1 MVRRILFD
9 VTRLLQRANRASPTG
24 IDRVVMAYARWLGSR
39 PDLEAVPV
47 AAVAGRLALVD
58 QDIFRRQLAN
68 AEAPAPRPATE
79 QWRRLLT
86 NLDPAGGP
94 FVGLRP
100 TGRQKADPGMDWG
113 LLGRFYLRGRL
124 TPAPQGEVYLNV
136 SHSGLEQADLLPGL
150 AARGVAPVVMLHD
163 LIPITHP
170 EFCGPGAHERHE
182 RRVQSALRNAAL
194 ILTNSQATSE
204 DLARYAEGLG
214 GRGAVIQTAPLGV
227 EGAFLSPPAVGKALR
242 PYFVCVG
249 TIEARKNLAFLLTLW
264 RRLVER
270 MGEGAPHLVLVGR
283 RGWENEAVIDHLE
296 RSPAVRSRVHEIT
309 DLTDAQVAGLIAGAR
324 ALLGPSLAEGFD
336 LPVMEALTLGAPVI
350 ASDIPVHRELA
361 RGATLIDPLDG
372 LGWLSAIENACRARP
387 VGQPRAIQTWEQHFA
402 IVGEA
407 LALAGNAGMRPHTAD
422 RGHG

>member
-1 MVRRILFD
+1 MSRRVLFD
-9 VTRLLQRANRASPTG
+9 VTRLLQRAERASPTG
-24 IDRVVMAYARWLGSR
+24 IDRVIMAYARWLGSR
-39 PDLEAVPV
+39 ADLVTVPV
-47 AAVAGRLALVD
+47 AAVAGRLAMVD
-58 QDIFRRQLAN
+58 RDVFRRGLAN
-68 AEAPAPRPATE
+68 AEAPTLRPPTE
-79 QWRRLLT
+79 QWMRLLA

-100 TGRQKADPGMDWG
+100 TGRQKTDPGMDWG

-124 TPAPQGEVYLNV
+124 TPPPQGDIYLNV

-170 EFCGPGAHERHE
+170 EFCGPGARERHE

-194 ILTNSQATSE
+194 VLANSQATRQ
-204 DLARYAEGLG
+204 DLTRYAEGLG
-214 GRGAVIQTAPLGV
+214 GCETPIQVAPLGV
-227 EGAFLSPPAVGKALR
+227 ESAFLDPAATGKSLR

-296 RSPAVRSRVHEIT
+296 RSPAACSRVHEIT
-309 DLTDAQVAGLIAGAR
+309 DLTDAQVAALIAGSR

-336 LPVMEALTLGAPVI
+336 LPVMEALTMGAPVI

-361 RGATLIDPLDG
+361 KNATLIDPLDG
-372 LGWLSAIENACRARP
+372 PGWLSAIEKACRARP
-387 VGQPRAIQTWEQHFA
+387 VGRPRALQTWEKHFS

-407 LALAGNAGMRPHTAD
+407 LAAD
-422 RGHG
+422 SLVRSRRAERSHG